1 MGDGAVGKMWL
12 SLKIGVAP
20 VRIHNFIHRAREG
33 PPRHYLR
40 TPFPHLWKATEPHRK
55 QEVAPLFST
64 KTEGQEWRVALE
76 PARTICALTA
86 EPQPAIL
93 HRVCSNITTEVRPQS
108 RTRIDHETNL
118 STQPKQA
125 EKSTRFPCSNEHS
138 KWPKH
143 HQAPKGEGPQEAH
156 RLTQHPHPPRNRPAR
171 SILQRRLKPRARLA
185 PAPQLAPEALL

>member
-1 MGDGAVGKMWL
+1 MRDSAVGKMWL
-12 SLKIGVAP
+12 SLKIGAAP
-20 VRIHNFIHRAREG
+20 GRIHNFIHRTLEIS
-33 PPRHYLR
+33 PRHNLR
-40 TPFPHLWKATEPHRK
+40 TPFPHLWKSAKIHIK
-55 QEVAPLFST
+55 QDVTSLFSIQ
-64 KTEGQEWRVALE
+64 TEGQEWRVAPK

-86 EPQPAIL
+86 EPRPVIL

-125 EKSTRFPCSNEHS
+125 EKSTRFPYSNEHS

-171 SILQRRLKPRARLA
+171 SILRRRIKPRARLA
-185 PAPQLAPEALL
+185 PASQFAPESLL

>member
-1 MGDGAVGKMWL
+1 MRDSAVGKMWS
-12 SLKIGVAP
+12 SLKICVAP
-20 VRIHNFIHRAREG
+20 VRIHNFIHRALESSRW
-33 PPRHYLR
+33 HYLH
-40 TPFPHLWKATEPHRK
+40 TPFPHLWKVNKPHRK
-55 QEVAPLFST
+55 QDVTSLFAIQ
-64 KTEGQEWRVALE
+64 TEGQEWGAAVE

-93 HRVCSNITTEVRPQS
+93 HRVCSNITTGGRPQS

-125 EKSTRFPCSNEHS
+125 EKSTRFPYSNEHP

-171 SILQRRLKPRARLA
+171 SILRRRIKPRARLA
-185 PAPQLAPEALL
+185 PVPQFAPESLL